1 MFILIA
7 RKDSASSA
15 FKLYN
20 IYIYLYIYIYTQKN
34 KIINLTYIH
43 LKVTAVLLVVNFF
56 SALQI
61 IKMSVIVQAITTK
74 FIVQKFI
81 AVSLLRKSAL
91 KLVVLGSITNIHM
104 KNRAVK
110 IVKTIEP

>member
-1 MFILIA
+1 
-7 RKDSASSA
+7 
-15 FKLYN
+15 
-20 IYIYLYIYIYTQKN
+20 
-34 KIINLTYIH
+34 
-43 LKVTAVLLVVNFF
+43 
-56 SALQI
+56 
-61 IKMSVIVQAITTK
+61 MSVVVQAITTK